1 MHSDAKAVCWLT
13 DEHYLPGSK
22 VKTDLAHYKL
32 IILFILVGVGI
43 TLQFSGRIDH
53 EQFIV
58 VARQYADHWWFCVLL
73 VAIQTVLFTFALA
86 GSSLIWITAS
96 LFTPLTSTAIITAGT
111 TLGAVSAY
119 LFSQFL
125 SVEWTQKIKN
135 TRIYKL
141 LHKEGSFL
149 TLYALRMM
157 PGFPHSVINY
167 SSGILKIKFV
177 NFIPAAIFGTAVKSY
192 VYSVLIYNTTTPG
205 ALSNSIGISTIWPLL
220 LLSLLILAGV
230 IVKHYLENK

>member
-1 MHSDAKAVCWLT
+1 LSH
-13 DEHYLPGSK
+13 H
-22 VKTDLAHYKL
+22 KL
-32 IILFILVGVGI
+32 IILVILVGTGI
-43 TLQFSGRIDH
+43 TLKLSGIIDP
-53 EQFIV
+53 EQLIDI
-58 VARQYADHWWFCVLL
+58 ARHYADHWWFGVLL

-86 GSSLIWITAS
+86 GSSLIWITAV
-96 LFTPLTSTAIITAGT
+96 LFSPLTSTAIITAGT

-119 LFSQFL
+119 LFSQLL
-125 SVEWTQKIKN
+125 SVEWTHNIKN

-141 LHKEGSFL
+141 LHKEGNFL

-167 SSGILKIKFV
+167 SSGILKIKFI
-177 NFIPAAIFGTAVKSY
+177 NFIPAAMLGTAVKTY

-205 ALSNSIGISTIWPLL
+205 ALNNSITISSVWPLL